1 MNPPG
6 FGFSRPFLSAAGAT
20 PHRRGPNIAL
30 SDFIPP
36 ALLRRCPD
44 FFYSAIFAMEG
55 PILVIATPD
64 KIGNAVAGRSPQ
76 PDRRDFNGSGRAID
90 GSGVDCTSFFNDT
103 AQPLCFD
110 FLTAFFT
117 EDPRADFNLDASVNS
132 QDFFDYLSAF
142 FGGC

>member
-110 FLTAFFT
+110 FLTALLIALHILGFCPVNWRT
-117 EDPRADFNLDASVNS
+117 TCFNPLSVM
-132 QDFFDYLSAF
+132 
-142 FGGC
+142 G